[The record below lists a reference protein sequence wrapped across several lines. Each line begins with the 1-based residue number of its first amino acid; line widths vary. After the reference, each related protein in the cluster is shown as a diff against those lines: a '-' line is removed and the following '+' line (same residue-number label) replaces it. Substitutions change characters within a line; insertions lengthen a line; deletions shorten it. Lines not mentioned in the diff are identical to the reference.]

1 MADKVITRIAPSP
14 TGQMHI
20 GTVRTALFNYLWAK
34 KNGGAFLARIEDT
47 DASRNRSEWTDLIWS
62 DFAWCGLTPDK
73 KYIQSEHAARHHELL
88 NRLVGEGKAYVS
100 KEPAKDDASREVE
113 VVRLKNPGTVVAFAD
128 AVHGEIAID
137 TADLGDFVIARSL
150 TEPLYH
156 FAVVVDDADAGV
168 THVIRGE
175 DIMSSTAR
183 QILIQEALGFAR
195 PAYVHLP
202 LILSKDRKK
211 LSKRKDVVSLDD
223 YRKNG
228 FIPEGIINYLALLGW
243 NPGTEE
249 ELFTLEELCQRFSLE
264 QIQKSGAIFDDVKLR
279 WFNHEHLKRLSDE
292 EYAARLREFAGADMD
307 MRIVPLI
314 KERAQTLKEAAEV
327 LASEFE
333 FLKGVSYEPE
343 LLLNNGKI
351 AAADASKHL
360 RAVSD
365 MLGGIDDESFTA
377 ARVKDAVFP
386 YADKEGRGAVLWPL
400 RTALSGR
407 DKSPDPFT
415 IAGLIGKRD
424 ALERIAR
431 ALKTL

>member
-1 MADKVITRIAPSP
+1 MDKVITRIAPSP

-34 KNGGAFLARIEDT
+34 KNGGVFLARIEDT
-47 DASRNRSEWTDLIWS
+47 DTSRNRSEWTDLIWS
-62 DFAWCGLTPDK
+62 DFAWCGLNPDK
-73 KYIQSEHAARHHELL
+73 KYIQSEHAARHNELL
-88 NRLVGEGKAYVS
+88 TRLVAEGKAYVS

-113 VVRLKNPGTVVAFAD
+113 VVRLKNPGTVVTFAD
-128 AVHGEIAID
+128 AVHGEITID

-228 FIPEGIINYLALLGW
+228 FIPEGLINYLALLGW

-249 ELFTLEELCQRFSLE
+249 ELFTLEELCRRFSLE

-292 EYAARLREFAGADMD
+292 EYAARLREFSGADDMD

-343 LLLNNGKI
+343 LLLNKGKI
-351 AAADASKHL
+351 SAADASKHL

-365 MLGGIDDESFTA
+365 ALEGIEDESFTA
-377 ARVKDAVFP
+377 ARVKDAIFP

-415 IAGLIGKRD
+415 IAGLIGKRES
-424 ALERIAR
+424 LERIAR